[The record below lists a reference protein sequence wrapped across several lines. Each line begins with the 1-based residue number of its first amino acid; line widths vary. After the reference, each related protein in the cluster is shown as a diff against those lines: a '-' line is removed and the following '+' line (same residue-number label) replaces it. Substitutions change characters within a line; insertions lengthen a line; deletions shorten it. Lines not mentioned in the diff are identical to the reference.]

1 MKPMILSLFLTL
13 PLTVPPPSHL
23 TQAPTGACLLDT
35 DKILVCDTLN
45 NKIKCVEVDG
55 TRSANSKTFIGS
67 GKRGNKLNQDASDK
81 SNKNDQNV
89 DTNGKENGKKEESL
103 RNLELNSPQGVA
115 YDRNKRII
123 YIADTGNNRILRIDR
138 VTSNVSEIKLDFT
151 KI

>member
-1 MKPMILSLFLTL
+1 M
-13 PLTVPPPSHL
+13 
-23 TQAPTGACLLDT
+23 
-35 DKILVCDTLN
+35 
-45 NKIKCVEVDG
+45 DG

-123 YIADTGNNRILRIDR
+123 YISDTGNNRILRIDR
-138 VTSNVSEIKLDFT
+138 VTSNVYEIKLDFT